1 MTIEIGSQKV
11 GRVGRRGGTRMATSL
26 AIGEIDANIFA
37 CPACSRPLGSGTSRC
52 PGCDTRL
59 IAGVK
64 ASRVAVFVGAGLFSG
79 MIVSGALMGIGS
91 LSGARPVDVPIVQA
105 PPVVTPTQAPV
116 PTVAAPAIDPG
127 VPSGAVS
134 ALRQSTRLNQRV
146 VADAERL
153 ATALAA
159 PKPSSAVIAPILRTM
174 ATNASFGSRLAPT
187 VGEWGRASAVSEDL
201 ATFYAAISATAQ
213 QGLSASLSSSRA
225 YEAAA
230 QRMLQVVAGL
240 DDIDAASRALA
251 AGADFE
257 LPPLI
262 APSS

>member
-1 MTIEIGSQKV
+1 
-11 GRVGRRGGTRMATSL
+11 MATSL
-26 AIGEIDANIFA
+26 PIGEVDANIFA
-37 CPACSRPLGSGTSRC
+37 CPACSRPLGSGTARC

-64 ASRVAVFVGAGLFSG
+64 ASRAAVFVGAGVFSG
-79 MIVSGALMGIGS
+79 MIISGALMGFGS
-91 LSGARPVDVPIVQA
+91 LTAARPVDIPTVQA
-105 PPVVTPTQAPV
+105 PPIVTPTQVAV
-116 PTVAAPAIDPG
+116 PSVAAPAIDTS

-146 VADAERL
+146 VADAEQL
-153 ATALAA
+153 AIALAA
-159 PKPSSAVIAPILRTM
+159 PKPSSSAIAPILRSM
-174 ATNASFGSRLAPT
+174 ATHASFGARLAPT

-201 ATFYAAISATAQ
+201 ATFYAAIAATAQ
-213 QGLSASLSSSRA
+213 EGLSASLSSSRA

-230 QRMLQVVAGL
+230 ERMLQVVAGL

-257 LPPLI
+257 LPPLS